1 MVTVTNDIVIT
12 GTNTEVTAALV
23 TTDTLVVAAT
33 AKVTISD
40 ATDVSIAGTV
50 LSAIGAKTG
59 GVVTVTNDII
69 ITGSNTEV
77 TAALVTTDTLVVAAT
92 AKVTISDGTD
102 VSIAGTVLSAIGAK
116 TSGVVTVTN
125 DIVITGSNTE
135 VTAALVTTASLV
147 VAATAKVTISDADDT
162 SIAGTV
168 LSAIGDKTS
177 GIVTVTHAI
186 IITGT
191 LAEVTAALVE
201 TAKLVVVSDAK
212 ATISDAAGTDID
224 ATDLSAIGAKTGGV
238 VTVTNAID
246 ISGDHDEVK
255 AALVTASSKVVAATA
270 TVTISGTL
278 STAAHT
284 STLGSVA
291 AATSGKVTATVSGT
305 AAVVDDIGTT
315 SATDTITVTV
325 SDAITVAQ
333 GDTIVNGTD
342 VSTVIFTTG
351 INDTLANLVNTN
363 NATNASTTGII
374 QKDPDI
380 TITVSDNVGTA
391 ESAINQANIDSLNSM
406 RLSTSGSIIATLFGN
421 IAMIKNLSNGKIGN
435 YTYNVLDA
443 ANSSDM
449 QDIDAK
455 TNITTYQ
462 MTGGFSDS
470 SENIFDTN
478 AVKAAVAT
486 IVSRD
491 LDVGIT
497 ITGTLNTTQVNAVL
511 AITDYTGNLIA
522 TLSGTN
528 TELNSL
534 NSTTDDTVNITVTDG
549 VSIANITT
557 LEGKTAGSLTFN
569 AGIADTLANLAPSGT
584 VNNNITGA
592 VTVTVSGTQSTATN
606 VTHLDAVRGATTG
619 SVTATLSSTLAVLK
633 ELDSGADAL
642 TITISDTF
650 NPATAQNVTDINTVN
665 ASSSGTVTIASI
677 NGTAAI
683 LSNLTT
689 DTSDPLTLT
698 VNDTAT
704 VAQGKAIAGAT
715 SGTVDLSAGGVTDD
729 LSNLRDGTSIHADL
743 TTIKSKDADII
754 VTINTVTLS
763 SAAEVSA
770 INSIAGSLSGANRL
784 KGTVTGTLALLDDL
798 NAHSSLVNLDLTVSD
813 ATIAS
818 GSISN
823 LNTVMAGTTGTVTA
837 TMASMTSGNLTSLS
851 TSDNQVSMTV
861 SNKPG
866 VEAIS
871 GLVDRTN
878 ATITFGDDITHSAL
892 DYFNFT
898 DNLGNGAYS
907 TTATDNRNTNWINI
921 GANSTASASNTKAT
935 LAWAAG
941 KKLTFEYTTNNSS
954 NFKRFVGYISTQQ
967 AEAIRDHYGSA
978 NVTLSEY

>member
-1 MVTVTNDIVIT
+1 M
-12 GTNTEVTAALV
+12 TAALV
-23 TTDTLVVAAT
+23 T
-33 AKVTISD
+33 
-40 ATDVSIAGTV
+40 AG
-50 LSAIGAKTG
+50 
-59 GVVTVTNDII
+59 
-69 ITGSNTEV
+69 
-77 TAALVTTDTLVVAAT
+77 
-92 AKVTISDGTD
+92 
-102 VSIAGTVLSAIGAK
+102 
-116 TSGVVTVTN
+116 
-125 DIVITGSNTE
+125 
-135 VTAALVTTASLV
+135 SLV

-162 SIAGTV
+162 SIAATV

-315 SATDTITVTV
+315 SATDTITITV

-351 INDTLANLVNTN
+351 ISDTLANLVNAN

-391 ESAINQANIDSLNSM
+391 ESAINQAKIDSLNSM
-406 RLSTSGSIIATLFGN
+406 RLSTSGSVIATLFGN

-584 VNNNITGA
+584 VNSNITGA

-704 VAQGKAIAGAT
+704 VAQGKAIVGAT
-715 SGTVDLSAGGVTDD
+715 SATTVDFSTGGVTDD
-729 LSNLRDGTSIHADL
+729 LSNLRDASNIHADL
-743 TTIKSKDADII
+743 TSIKNKDTDII
-754 VTINTVTLS
+754 VTINTVTVTV
-763 SAAEVSA
+763 AAEVSA
-770 INSIAGSLSGANRL
+770 INSIASSLSGSDRL
-784 KGTVTGTLALLDDL
+784 KGSITGTLALLDDL
-798 NAHSSLVNLDLTVSD
+798 NAHSSKVNIDFTVSD

-837 TMASMTSGNLTSLS
+837 TMASMASSSLLSLS
-851 TSDNQVSMTV
+851 TS
-861 SNKPG
+861 SNIF
-866 VEAIS
+866 AIS
-871 GLVDRTN
+871 INNTN
-878 ATITFGDDITHSAL
+878 ASAGDISNIANRTQGQITIGAANTFNADTLFSAATGDGSTNQTSEFSNIVSKINVFGASGNSKAPGILFGSGIKITINH
-892 DYFNFT
+892 T
-898 DNLGNGAYS
+898 DNGALIQYFGQLNADQK
-907 TTATDNRNTNWINI
+907 TYIQ
-921 GANSTASASNTKAT
+921 
-935 LAWAAG
+935 
-941 KKLTFEYTTNNSS
+941 
-954 NFKRFVGYISTQQ
+954 NFF
-967 AEAIRDHYGSA
+967 GSA
-978 NVTLSEY
+978 NITLNEIQ